1 MNVIIMMI
9 TILIIKIY
17 ILVTRLAE
25 NDQLENN
32 YDKNIIILK
41 YQQIFNNRDII
52 VEVTKN
58 PDEKLQMENICMQ
71 DIPLIYTI
79 E

>member
-41 YQQIFNNRDII
+41 Y
-52 VEVTKN
+52 
-58 PDEKLQMENICMQ
+58 
-71 DIPLIYTI
+71 
-79 E
+79 

>member
-25 NDQLENN
+25 NDPLENN

-41 YQQIFNNRDII
+41 Y
-52 VEVTKN
+52 
-58 PDEKLQMENICMQ
+58 
-71 DIPLIYTI
+71 
-79 E
+79 